1 MLDIDSRSGFHLS
14 KNKSKHNHPRVNN
27 DIGRLIK

>member
-14 KNKSKHNHPRVNN
+14 KNKSKNNHQQVNN
-27 DIGRLIK
+27 YIGWLIK